1 EEADRQVGALP
12 PGQFHRLIHR
22 GRLGWYWSD
31 AKVKM
36 QRGLHRLARRL
47 GRAGGAASMFFYWNG
62 KAYRFWQ
69 EQQKRLS
76 FS

>member
-1 EEADRQVGALP
+1 
-12 PGQFHRLIHR
+12 
-22 GRLGWYWSD
+22 
-31 AKVKM
+31 
-36 QRGLHRLARRL
+36 GLHRLARRL
-47 GRAGGAASMFFYWNG
+47 VRAGGAASMFFYWNG